1 MNTHE
6 QMQERQGRGIG
17 FQVNALVIIGV
28 TVMIAIIVSFIA
40 NMSFNALVDAGKREK
55 MLENQQIASQIEA
68 RYNRVIRIAPRIRKT
83 LEDQFA
89 LPQEVRERSRVAAI
103 LQDEMRESAG
113 LQGMGISLEPQAYD
127 GKDAQF
133 AGQGYNDASGRVSI
147 YVGKDNKPIIL
158 NNAGQKDWYN
168 EVKRSRQPFLTQ
180 PYLTPGGHLIARYSL
195 PIERNGQFL
204 SLIHI

>member
-113 LQGMGISLEPQAYD
+113 LQGMGISLEPQA
-127 GKDAQF
+127 
-133 AGQGYNDASGRVSI
+133 
-147 YVGKDNKPIIL
+147 
-158 NNAGQKDWYN
+158 
-168 EVKRSRQPFLTQ
+168 
-180 PYLTPGGHLIARYSL
+180 
-195 PIERNGQFL
+195 
-204 SLIHI
+204 

>member
-113 LQGMGISLEPQAYD
+113 LRGMGISLEPQAYD

-158 NNAGQKDWYN
+158 QNDGQKDWYN

-180 PYLTPGGHLIARYSL
+180 PYLTPDGHLVARTLLTSY
-195 PIERNGQFL
+195 RA
-204 SLIHI
+204 